1 MNLEKTI
8 LNIIESCKYDIGIY
22 VTDMHDN
29 VIKYNENAIFETASC
44 IKTFILIEYFK
55 QLYEGKISKDDYFE
69 YTEMDN
75 IPGSN
80 SGIIKNFDYGLKF
93 RTKDYAILMITESD
107 NIATNTL
114 IDYLGIDNIN
124 KTIQELG
131 FKNTRLLHKIN
142 LPKYL
147 EFATTTPYE
156 YARVFE
162 MLYNGEIVN
171 QEVSDNCLNI
181 LKRQEHRDM
190 IEKYLPPLDMVLMG
204 DDTSNINYIAS
215 KSGGIV
221 WEDNNVK
228 NIRNDGGIISTKSGD
243 YIISIFISNLD
254 DLRYNF
260 DNKGIEIGGQISK
273 LIYDNFIKKN
283 DEGEIKR

>member
-1 MNLEKTI
+1 MNLEENI
-8 LNIIESCKYDIGIY
+8 LNIVKNCKYDIGIY
-22 VTDMHDN
+22 ITDMYGN
-29 VIKYNENAIFETASC
+29 EIKYNENYIFETASC

-69 YTEMDN
+69 YTENDN
-75 IPGSN
+75 IPGLN

-93 RTKDYAILMITESD
+93 RSKDYVILMVTESD
-107 NIATNTL
+107 NIATNKI

-131 FKNTRLLHKIN
+131 FKNTKLLHEIN
-142 LPKYL
+142 VPKYL
-147 EFATTTPYE
+147 EVATTTPYE

-162 MLYNGEIVN
+162 MLYKGEIIN
-171 QEVSDNCLNI
+171 SEISNNCLEI

-190 IEKYLPPLDMVLMG
+190 LEKYLPPLDIVLMG
-204 DDTSNINYIAS
+204 DSESKINYIAS

-221 WEDNNVK
+221 WEDDKVK
-228 NIRNDGGIISTKSGD
+228 NIRNDGGIISTKYGD
-243 YIISIFISNLD
+243 YILSIFISNLD

-260 DNKGIEIGGQISK
+260 DNNGIEIGGQISK
-273 LIYDNFIKKN
+273 LVYEYFIENKGN
-283 DEGEIKR
+283 L

>member
-80 SGIIKNFDYGLKF
+80 SGIIKNFDYGLK
-93 RTKDYAILMITESD
+93 
-107 NIATNTL
+107 
-114 IDYLGIDNIN
+114 
-124 KTIQELG
+124 

>member
-1 MNLEKTI
+1 MYK
-8 LNIIESCKYDIGIY
+8 NIY
-22 VTDMHDN
+22 
-29 VIKYNENAIFETASC
+29 F
-44 IKTFILIEYFK
+44 IEYFK

>member
-93 RTKDYAILMITESD
+93 RTKDYAILMITEND

-243 YIISIFISNLD
+243 YIISIFISILM
-254 DLRYNF
+254 
-260 DNKGIEIGGQISK
+260 I
-273 LIYDNFIKKN
+273 
-283 DEGEIKR
+283 